1 MVLLDIDKPQR
12 PNSVREQTLPIAFSM
27 SFRFRWRLNDDDSR
41 LRSAMGTVLYYQPIA
56 SPSNTYGFNET
67 LIDYGNQNSSGNIDQ
82 PIHLLSFIAIWI
94 ILLVTII
101 FGATGNVLVLY
112 VYTNRKDN
120 KTCTFFIKVLAV
132 VDLSICLILAPLELF
147 QTTIGKH
154 ECCCPL
160 QARTFHRGIRLRLC
174 RHRKCSVAA
183 AESERQGCLTP
194 VRGWCF

>member
-1 MVLLDIDKPQR
+1 
-12 PNSVREQTLPIAFSM
+12 
-27 SFRFRWRLNDDDSR
+27 
-41 LRSAMGTVLYYQPIA
+41 MGTVLYYQPIA
-56 SPSNTYGFNET
+56 SPSNTYGLNET
-67 LIDYGNQNSSGNIDQ
+67 LIDYGIQNNSGNIDQ

-94 ILLVTII
+94 ILLVTIV

-154 ECCCPL
+154 
-160 QARTFHRGIRLRLC
+160 
-174 RHRKCSVAA
+174 
-183 AESERQGCLTP
+183 
-194 VRGWCF
+194 